1 MGRVEWNSCEQ
12 RAGKAVDSQEARTP
26 LSLLGRL
33 RLSQG
38 QHAQMGT
45 CRPVEGVQCE
55 EAEQWSS

>member
-1 MGRVEWNSCEQ
+1 MSKELVKLSIPKE
-12 RAGKAVDSQEARTP
+12 AGTSF
-26 LSLLGRL
+26 SLLGRL